1 MRFTPKT
8 AAEVDAGDLWPNGT
22 YDFEIV
28 SAEEATSKAG
38 NDMIKLRVKIF
49 NDAGQS
55 QTLFDY
61 LMESVAYKLRHA
73 CEACGLLESYEAGEL
88 NAEDFEGKSG
98 TCKINV
104 QKDKSGQYPDK
115 NGIADYMAQK
125 GGVAKPARPKP
136 AADDLD
142 DSIPF

>member
-1 MRFTPKT
+1 MKFAPKT
-8 AAEVDAGDLWPNGT
+8 AAEIDSGDLWPNGT
-22 YDFEIV
+22 YDFEIA

-55 QTLFDY
+55 QTVFDY

-73 CEACGLLESYEAGEL
+73 CEACGLLGDYEAGEL

-98 TCKINV
+98 TCKVNV

-115 NGIADYMAQK
+115 NGITDYLAPK
-125 GGVAKPARPKP
+125 GGAVAKPPRAK
-136 AADDLD
+136 AAANLD
-142 DSIPF
+142 DDIPF